1 MPETHV
7 RFATPDDAP
16 AIVRFV
22 RGLAAFEHE
31 PPESVRLTDDN
42 LARDVFGPTPRAEV
56 LIAERAGEAVGFALF
71 FHNYSTWEGRPG
83 LYLEDLYVDEPARGT
98 GAGRALMAALARLAR
113 DRDCARLEL
122 SVLDWNPAREFY
134 HRLGMRHMAT
144 WLPYRLDGDALAA
157 LAGEGEAP
165 ARAR

>member
-1 MPETHV
+1 MTDTHV
-7 RFATPDDAP
+7 RFATLADA
-16 AIVRFV
+16 ATIIRFV
-22 RGLAAFEHE
+22 RGLAAFENE
-31 PPESVRLTDDN
+31 PPESVRLTADD

-56 LIAERAGEAVGFALF
+56 LIAERGGEPVAFALF

-83 LYLEDLYVDEPARGT
+83 LYLEDLYVDEPARGA
-98 GAGRALMAALARLAR
+98 GVGRALMAALARLAR
-113 DRDCARLEL
+113 DRGCARLEL

-157 LAGEGEAP
+157 LAEEGEA
-165 ARAR
+165 ATR

>member
-1 MPETHV
+1 MPETHI
-7 RFATPDDAP
+7 RFATLGDA
-16 AIVRFV
+16 ATIIRFV

-31 PPESVRLTDDN
+31 PPESVRLTADD
-42 LARDVFGPTPRAEV
+42 LARDVFGATPRAEV

-83 LYLEDLYVDEPARGT
+83 LYLEDLYVDEPARGA
-98 GAGRALMAALARLAR
+98 GVGRALMTALACLAR
-113 DRDCARLEL
+113 DRDCARLDL

-144 WLPYRLDGDALAA
+144 WLPYRIDGDALAA
-157 LAGEGEAP
+157 LAAEGEAP